1 MILLHIISDDEEQ
14 AIEIANFLIEKDLI
28 LDATLLEKVSLR
40 KKINNKIE
48 SLNKTLI
55 MGKTKALLFDAINE
69 LLKEK
74 YKENMPVMYSLPIIF
89 MDWEQSKELANEM
102 AKA

>member
-28 LDATLLEKVSLR
+28 LDTTLLEKVSMR
-40 KKINNKIE
+40 KKINNQIE
-48 SLNKTLI
+48 SMSKTLI
-55 MGKTKALLFDAINE
+55 MGKTKAILFDAINE

-74 YKENMPVMYSLPIIF
+74 YKENMPVIYSLPIVF
-89 MDWEQSKELANEM
+89 MDWEDSKELANEV

>member
-14 AIEIANFLIEKDLI
+14 AIEIANFLIDKDLI
-28 LDATLLEKVSLR
+28 LDATLLEKVSIR
-40 KKINNKIE
+40 KKINNQIE
-48 SLNKTLI
+48 SMNKTLI
-55 MGKTKALLFDAINE
+55 MGKTKAILFDVINE

-74 YKENMPVMYSLPIIF
+74 YKENMLVIYSLPIVF
-89 MDWEQSKELANEM
+89 MDWEESKELANEV

>member
-28 LDATLLEKVSLR
+28 LDTTLLEKVSMR
-40 KKINNKIE
+40 KKINNQIE
-48 SLNKTLI
+48 SMNKTLI
-55 MGKTKALLFDAINE
+55 IGKTKAILFDAINE

-74 YKENMPVMYSLPIIF
+74 YKENMPVIYSLPIVF
-89 MDWEQSKELANEM
+89 MDWEESKELANEV

>member
-28 LDATLLEKVSLR
+28 LDATLLEKVSIR
-40 KKINNKIE
+40 KKINNQIE
-48 SLNKTLI
+48 SMNKTLI
-55 MGKTKALLFDAINE
+55 MGKTKAILFDVINE

-74 YKENMPVMYSLPIIF
+74 YKENMLVIYSLPIVF
-89 MDWEQSKELANEM
+89 MDWEESKELANEV

>member
-28 LDATLLEKVSLR
+28 LDTTLLEKVSMR
-40 KKINNKIE
+40 KKINNQIE
-48 SLNKTLI
+48 SMSKTLI
-55 MGKTKALLFDAINE
+55 MGKTKAILFDAINE

-74 YKENMPVMYSLPIIF
+74 YKENMPVIYSLPIVF
-89 MDWEQSKELANEM
+89 MDWEESKELANEV

>member
-14 AIEIANFLIEKDLI
+14 AIEIANFLIEKDII
-28 LDATLLEKVSLR
+28 LDATLLEKVSIR
-40 KKINNKIE
+40 KKINNQIE
-48 SLNKTLI
+48 SMNKTLI
-55 MGKTKALLFDAINE
+55 MGKTKAILFDVINE

-74 YKENMPVMYSLPIIF
+74 YKENMLVIYSLPIVF
-89 MDWEQSKELANEM
+89 MDWEESKELANEV

>member
-28 LDATLLEKVSLR
+28 LDATLLEKVSIR
-40 KKINNKIE
+40 KKINNQIE
-48 SLNKTLI
+48 SMNKTLI
-55 MGKTKALLFDAINE
+55 MGKTKAILFDVINE

-74 YKENMPVMYSLPIIF
+74 YKENMPVIYSLPIVF
-89 MDWEQSKELANEM
+89 MDWEESKELANEV